1 MLLLASIIV
10 SFLAASSVPTP
21 LHALYAAQWGFSPL
35 ATTVVFGVYALAVL
49 ASLLTFRKLSDHVGR
64 RPVLLTG
71 LVLQAVAMVQ
81 FATAGGLGTLLG
93 ARIVQGVATG
103 LLLGAAGA
111 AMLDLDRRRGA
122 LANSSAPG
130 AGTAVGA
137 IISVLAVQYLP
148 APTHLIY
155 LVLLGA
161 LVAQAVGV
169 LGMRETAPSRPG
181 ALRSLVP
188 DIRLPRAVRS
198 EVAIAAPVLFAVWA
212 LAGFYGSLGPA
223 LAAIVLHSSSGVY
236 GGLNLFILAGVAS
249 GSVLVLNRAKARSV
263 LYLGIAALIAGIAVT
278 LVATSTDSA
287 VGFFTGTAFA
297 GVGFGSGFQGSI
309 RLVVPLVGEQDRA
322 GVLSALYVVVYL
334 GLGVPAVI
342 AGVLVTEVNGL
353 QATTREYGSAVVVLA
368 ALALAGSLCTAPEGA
383 RAAPAGRKRLR
394 LLAGG
399 PTASAVTPGP
409 TAPRPQQICRRSSP
423 QRAPQART
431 SGHDR
436 QQAAGLAEE
445 GTENAKADVTALL
458 VASKRRNSRAAPLN
472 PCARPARG
480 FPLVPS
486 PRPCSPEPSGTSRP
500 EAFSHAHD

>member
-223 LAAIVLHSSSGVY
+223 LAAIVLHSSSVVD
-236 GGLNLFILAGVAS
+236 GGLSLFILAGLAS
-249 GSVLVLNRAKARSV
+249 GSVLAR
-263 LYLGIAALIAGIAVT
+263 
-278 LVATSTDSA
+278 
-287 VGFFTGTAFA
+287 
-297 GVGFGSGFQGSI
+297 Q
-309 RLVVPLVGEQDRA
+309 
-322 GVLSALYVVVYL
+322 
-334 GLGVPAVI
+334 
-342 AGVLVTEVNGL
+342 
-353 QATTREYGSAVVVLA
+353 
-368 ALALAGSLCTAPEGA
+368 
-383 RAAPAGRKRLR
+383 RAAAPPPLGGRADRIGSD
-394 LLAGG
+394 A
-399 PTASAVTPGP
+399 
-409 TAPRPQQICRRSSP
+409 RPHC
-423 QRAPQART
+423 AT
-431 SGHDR
+431 VETD
-436 QQAAGLAEE
+436 L
-445 GTENAKADVTALL
+445 
-458 VASKRRNSRAAPLN
+458 

-480 FPLVPS
+480 FPLIPN
-486 PRPCSPEPSGTSRP
+486 PRLCSPDPSGTSRL
-500 EAFSHAHD
+500 EGFSHAHD